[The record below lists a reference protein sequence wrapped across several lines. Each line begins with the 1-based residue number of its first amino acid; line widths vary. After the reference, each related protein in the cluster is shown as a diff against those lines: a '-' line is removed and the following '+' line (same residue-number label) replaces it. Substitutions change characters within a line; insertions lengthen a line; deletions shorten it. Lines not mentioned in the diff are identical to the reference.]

1 MALDFLESVNH
12 HLTHLHQH
20 LLPKICLLVNAA
32 LATAAAC
39 LVIGS
44 RGKGFKAFFE
54 ILLPL
59 ETPSNFYFYLSQ
71 TSDPK
76 YQPTAVRLL
85 ISVLIT
91 ALLAAHGY
99 RRKSVS
105 LSGMITGS

>member
-54 ILLPL
+54 ILPL
-59 ETPSNFYFYLSQ
+59 ETPSNFDFPSKPQIPSTSQLPLDCLSA
-71 TSDPK
+71 S
-76 YQPTAVRLL
+76 
-85 ISVLIT
+85 
-91 ALLAAHGY
+91 
-99 RRKSVS
+99 
-105 LSGMITGS
+105 